1 MRQILAPDGSV
12 TATMPDLADKQLVEM
27 YDLMVRSRDFD
38 RRALG
43 CAASGAHRDI
53 PDARGAE
60 AMQVGSAYA
69 LAAEDFIYPGYR
81 EHGAQIA
88 RGMPLDVI
96 LSYWRGLPTT
106 EWDVHRYRMMTVT
119 VPIASQLP
127 HAVGHAYSAR
137 MRGEDLVNAT
147 YFGDGATSENDFHS
161 GLTFAG
167 VWRTPTVFLC
177 ANNLYAISG
186 PV

>member
-1 MRQILAPDGSV
+1 MRQILAPDESV

-38 RRALG
+38 RRAL
-43 CAASGAHRDI
+43 AAQRQGRI
-53 PDARGAE
+53 GTYPMLEGQE

-81 EHGAQIA
+81 GHGVQIA

-137 MRGEDLVNAT
+137 IRGEDLVTAT

-161 GLTFAG
+161 GLNFAG
-167 VWRTPTVFLC
+167 V
-177 ANNLYAISG
+177 
-186 PV
+186 